1 MIVSDTVVSA
11 MASYLEEIWLFY
23 YWFTLPVATQ
33 RENRKQLSCL
43 FSCLCLSNISLF
55 IALLVLNTLM
65 QLNVSFLLLVHF
77 FYVCHELLFSL
88 PELQYYYFFW
98 VTHNSSFIFVTASRF
113 HTECIHIYCTFSNIN
128 FLRFTTLLAIFNN
141 LLLKLI

>member
-77 FYVCHELLFSL
+77 FMCVMSFYSLCLNYSITIFSESPIIRPSSLSL
-88 PELQYYYFFW
+88 PHAFTQN
-98 VTHNSSFIFVTASRF
+98 VFIFTAPS
-113 HTECIHIYCTFSNIN
+113 
-128 FLRFTTLLAIFNN
+128 AISIF
-141 LLLKLI
+141 